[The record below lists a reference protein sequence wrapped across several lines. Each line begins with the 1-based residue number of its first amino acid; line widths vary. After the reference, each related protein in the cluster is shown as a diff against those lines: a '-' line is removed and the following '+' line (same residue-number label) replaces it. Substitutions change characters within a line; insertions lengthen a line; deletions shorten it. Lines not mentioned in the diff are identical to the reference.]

1 MVGLMV
7 ERMVAWM
14 VDTMAVLMG
23 IEKDVLMV
31 VTLVLSM
38 ADKMVD

>member
-31 VTLVLSM
+31 VTLVSSM